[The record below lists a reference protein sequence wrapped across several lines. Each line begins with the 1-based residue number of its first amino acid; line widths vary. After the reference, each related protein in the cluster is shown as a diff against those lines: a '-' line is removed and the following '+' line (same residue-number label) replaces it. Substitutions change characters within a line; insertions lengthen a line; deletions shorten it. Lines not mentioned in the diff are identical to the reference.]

1 MAKVGYIF
9 LAEAYESVESDKA
22 WMEKFGCVKIVEEN
36 AEDEKLRPEW
46 KALLMSEQ
54 IQQCVAWYQGTF
66 LLPRT
71 MPYQGDTHYLHS
83 R

>member
-36 AEDEKLRPEW
+36 AEDEKLI
-46 KALLMSEQ
+46 EQ

-83 R
+83 RQG

>member
-36 AEDEKLRPEW
+36 AEESLIRLGW
-46 KALLMSEQ
+46 RNSA
-54 IQQCVAWYQGTF
+54 A
-66 LLPRT
+66 
-71 MPYQGDTHYLHS
+71 
-83 R
+83 